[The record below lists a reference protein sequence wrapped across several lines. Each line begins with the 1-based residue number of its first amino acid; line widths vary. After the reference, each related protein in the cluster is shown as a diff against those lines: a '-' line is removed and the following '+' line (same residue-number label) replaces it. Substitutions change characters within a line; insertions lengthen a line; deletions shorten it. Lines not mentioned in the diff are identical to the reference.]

1 MIQRNFQI
9 EENDDRDLGILAR
22 EEDLSVSQ
30 VLRGLVKRYIFAKEV
45 AKKLKR
51 DGK

>member
-9 EENDDRDLGILAR
+9 EENDDRDLSIAAK
-22 EEDLSVSQ
+22 EDDLTVSQ
-30 VLRGLVKRYIFAKEV
+30 LLRKLVSRYLLNREM
-45 AKKLKR
+45 AKKLKH